1 MRGGGV
7 VDAVTDRD
15 TELELVEKA
24 KRVLPGG
31 SFGNFAHEVVIRE
44 GRGGR
49 VWDEGGKEYVDF
61 LLGSGPMLV
70 GHAHPEVTAAAQA
83 RIAQGTTFFANNRYG
98 IELAEAIVAAVPCA
112 EQVRFVSTGSE
123 ADLYAMR
130 AARAFR
136 RRDKILK
143 FEGGYHGMS
152 DYSLMSLAP
161 KRPGNFPQ
169 PIPDSAGIPRSLR
182 DEVLVAPFNDLE
194 VVASLVREHED
205 ELGGVIVEP
214 FQRIIPPAPG
224 FLEGLRRITAENGI
238 PLIFDEV
245 VTGFRLAY
253 GGAQEYYGVVP
264 DLCTLGKV
272 IGGGFPLAAIAGRA
286 DIMAHFDRD
295 AVGDDGFLMQVGTL
309 SGNPVAAAAG
319 LATLEILRR
328 PGAYERLFAIGREL
342 MGALAELLKRDGLT
356 AQVAGEPPLFDAVFS
371 GEPVRDYRGMLRG
384 DADMQ
389 RRLNALLR
397 ERGVL
402 KGDSKY
408 YVSLAH
414 TPEDIRHTRNAW
426 ASAIE
431 VLVAR

>member
-1 MRGGGV
+1 MSES
-7 VDAVTDRD
+7 
-15 TELELVEKA
+15 ELELALVEKA

-31 SFGNFAHEVVIRE
+31 TFGNFSGDVVIRE

-49 VWDEGGKEYVDF
+49 VWDESGKEYVDF

-70 GHAHPEVTAAAQA
+70 GHAHPEVTAAAQE
-83 RIAQGTTFFANNRYG
+83 RIAQGTTFFANNRWG

-130 AARAFR
+130 AARAFTK
-136 RRDKILK
+136 RDKILK

-161 KRPGNFPQ
+161 ERPGNFPQ
-169 PIPDSAGIPRSLR
+169 PVPDSAGIPRSLR
-182 DEVLVAPFNDLE
+182 DEILVAPFNDLE
-194 VVASLVREHED
+194 VVASLVREHRD
-205 ELGGVIVEP
+205 ELAGIILEP

-224 FLEGLRRITAENGI
+224 FLEGLRKITAQHDI

-245 VTGFRLAY
+245 VTGFRFAY

-286 DIMAHFDRD
+286 DIMAHFDR
-295 AVGDDGFLMQVGTL
+295 AKVGDEGFLKQIGTL

-328 PGAYERLFAIGREL
+328 PGAYERIFATGREL
-342 MGALAELLKRDGLT
+342 MDTLVELLKRNGVT
-356 AQVAGEPPLFDAVFS
+356 AQVVGEPPLFDVVFTA
-371 GEPVRDYRGMLRG
+371 EPVRDYRGTLRG
-384 DADMQ
+384 DGEMM
-389 RRLNALLR
+389 RRFNALLR
-397 ERGVL
+397 ERGIL
-402 KGDSKY
+402 KGESKY

-414 TPEDIRHTRNAW
+414 TSEDIRFTREAW
-426 ASAIE
+426 ASALQE
-431 VLVAR
+431 LVGW

>member
-1 MRGGGV
+1 
-7 VDAVTDRD
+7 VTTAMGPEFD
-15 TELELVEKA
+15 LALQEKA
-24 KRVLPGG
+24 RRVLPGG
-31 SFGNFAHEVVIRE
+31 SFGNFAGDIVIRE

-49 VWDEGGKEYVDF
+49 VWDESGREYVDF

-98 IELAEAIVAAVPCA
+98 IELAEAIVDAVPCA

-130 AARAFR
+130 AARAFK

-161 KRPGNFPQ
+161 KRSGNFPE
-169 PIPDSAGIPRSLR
+169 PVPDSAGIPRSLR
-182 DEVLVAPFNDLE
+182 DEVLVAPFNGLE
-194 VVASLVREHED
+194 VVAGLVREHKHD
-205 ELGGVIVEP
+205 LAGIIVEP
-214 FQRIIPPAPG
+214 LQRIIPPAPG
-224 FLEGLRRITAENGI
+224 FLEGLRRITAENDI
-238 PLIFDEV
+238 LLIFDEV

-253 GGAQEYYGVVP
+253 GGAQEYYGMVP

-286 DIMAHFDRD
+286 DIMAHFDRG

-328 PGAYERLFAIGREL
+328 PGTYDRLFATGREL
-342 MGALAELLKRDGLT
+342 MGTLAELLKRYGIA
-356 AQVAGEPPLFDAVFS
+356 AQVTGEPPLFDAVF
-371 GEPVRDYRGMLRG
+371 GAEPVRDYRSTLRG
-384 DADMQ
+384 DAEML
-389 RRLNALLR
+389 RRFNALLR
-397 ERGVL
+397 ERGIL
-402 KGDSKY
+402 KGESKY

-414 TPEDIRHTRNAW
+414 TSEDIRHTCDAW
-426 ASAIE
+426 TSACEAI
-431 VLVAR
+431 AP

>member
-1 MRGGGV
+1 
-7 VDAVTDRD
+7 
-15 TELELVEKA
+15 
-24 KRVLPGG
+24 
-31 SFGNFAHEVVIRE
+31 
-44 GRGGR
+44 
-49 VWDEGGKEYVDF
+49 VWDESGREYVDF

-98 IELAEAIVAAVPCA
+98 IELAEAIVDAVPCA

-136 RRDKILK
+136 KRDKILK

-169 PIPDSAGIPRSLR
+169 PIPDSAGIPRSVR
-182 DEVLVAPFNDLE
+182 EEILVAPFNDIE
-194 VVASLVREHED
+194 AAAAMVREHRD
-205 ELGGVIVEP
+205 ELAGVILEP
-214 FQRIIPPAPG
+214 FQRIIPPLPG
-224 FLEGLRRITAENGI
+224 FLEGLRKITTEHGVL
-238 PLIFDEV
+238 LIFDEV

-286 DIMAHFDRD
+286 EIMAHFDRD
-295 AVGDDGFLMQVGTL
+295 RVGDEGFLMQIGTL

-319 LATLEILRR
+319 LATLEILKR
-328 PGAYERLFAIGREL
+328 PGAYERIFATGREL
-342 MGALAELLKRDGLT
+342 MGALAELLKRNGLT
-356 AQVAGEPPLFDAVFS
+356 AQVTGEPPLFDVVFA
-371 GEPVRDYRGMLRG
+371 GGLVRDYRGTLRG
-384 DADMQ
+384 DGDML

-402 KGDSKY
+402 KGESKY

-414 TPEDIRHTRNAW
+414 TPDDIQHTRAAW
-426 ASAIE
+426 TSALQ
-431 VLVAR
+431 VLAAG

>member
-1 MRGGGV
+1 V
-7 VDAVTDRD
+7 NPLSESE
-15 TELELVEKA
+15 TERNLIEEA

-31 SFGNFAHEVVIRE
+31 TFGNFPSDVVIRE

-49 VWDEGGKEYVDF
+49 VWDESGREYVDF

-83 RIAQGTTFFANNRYG
+83 RIAQGTTFFANNRWG
-98 IELAEAIVAAVPCA
+98 IELAGAIVAAVPCA

-136 RRDKILK
+136 KRDKILK

-182 DEVLVAPFNDLE
+182 DEILVAPFNDLE
-194 VVASLVREHED
+194 VAAGLVREHRD
-205 ELGGVIVEP
+205 ELAGVILEP

-224 FLEGLRRITAENGI
+224 FLEGLRKITAEHGI

-245 VTGFRLAY
+245 VTGFRFAY

-286 DIMAHFDRD
+286 EIMAHFDRSK
-295 AVGDDGFLMQVGTL
+295 VGDDGFLMQVGTL

-342 MGALAELLKRDGLT
+342 ISTLAELLERAGLT
-356 AQVAGEPPLFDAVFS
+356 AQVTGEPPLFDVVFT
-371 GEPVRDYRGMLRG
+371 GEPVRDYRVTLRG
-384 DADMQ
+384 DGEML
-389 RRLNALLR
+389 RRFNGLMR

-402 KGDSKY
+402 KGESKY

-414 TPEDIRHTRNAW
+414 TLEDIRHTREAW
-426 ASAIE
+426 ASAIQ
-431 VLVAR
+431 VLIAG

>member
-1 MRGGGV
+1 VRA
-7 VDAVTDRD
+7 AVQRD
-15 TELELVEKA
+15 LEPDLIKTA

-31 SFGNFAHEVVIRE
+31 TFGNFSSDIVIRE

-70 GHAHPEVTAAAQA
+70 GHAHPEVTAAAHA
-83 RIAQGTTFFANNRYG
+83 RIALGTTFFANNRYG
-98 IELAEAIVAAVPCA
+98 IELAEAIVEAVPCA

-130 AARAFR
+130 AARAFT

-161 KRPGNFPQ
+161 KRSGNFPQ
-169 PIPDSAGIPRSLR
+169 PVPDSAGIPRSLR
-182 DEVLVAPFNDLE
+182 DEILVAPFNDLD
-194 VVASLVREHED
+194 VVGSLVREHKD
-205 ELGGVIVEP
+205 DLAGIIVEP
-214 FQRIIPPAPG
+214 LQRIIPPAPG

-238 PLIFDEV
+238 LLIFDEV

-272 IGGGFPLAAIAGRA
+272 IGGGFPLAIAGRA
-286 DIMAHFDRD
+286 DVMAHFDRG
-295 AVGDDGFLMQVGTL
+295 AVGDDGFLMQIGTL

-319 LATLEILRR
+319 LATLEILKR
-328 PGAYERLFAIGREL
+328 PGAYEGLFATGREL
-342 MGALAELLKRDGLT
+342 MGTLTDLLKRSGLA
-356 AQVAGEPPLFDAVFS
+356 AQVTGEPPLFDAVFS
-371 GEPVRDYRGMLRG
+371 AEPVIDYRGTLRG
-384 DADMQ
+384 DADIM
-389 RRLNALLR
+389 RRFNALLR
-397 ERGVL
+397 DRGIL
-402 KGDSKY
+402 KGESKY

-414 TPEDIRHTRNAW
+414 TSEDVRHTRDAW
-426 ASAIE
+426 ASA
-431 VLVAR
+431 LDRLSG

>member
-1 MRGGGV
+1 M
-7 VDAVTDRD
+7 TSRD
-15 TELELVEKA
+15 GSIQDGLIDTA

-31 SFGNFAHEVVIRE
+31 TFGNMAGDVVIRE

-49 VWDEGGKEYVDF
+49 VWDENGKEYVDF

-70 GHAHPEVTAAAQA
+70 GHAHPDVTAAAQA
-83 RIAQGTTFFANNRYG
+83 RIAQGTTFFANNRWG
-98 IELAEAIVAAVPCA
+98 IELAQAIVGAVPCA

-130 AARAFR
+130 AARAFT

-161 KRPGNFPQ
+161 KRSANFPAAV
-169 PIPDSAGIPRSLR
+169 PDSAGIPRSLR
-182 DEVLVAPFNDLE
+182 DEMLIAPFNNIE
-194 VVASLVREHED
+194 AVAGIVREHKNEIAA
-205 ELGGVIVEP
+205 VILEP

-224 FLEGLRRITAENGI
+224 FLAALRELTRENDI
-238 PLIFDEV
+238 QLIFDEV

-253 GGAQEYYGVVP
+253 GGAQQYYEVTP

-272 IGGGFPLAAIAGRA
+272 IGGGFPLAAISGRA
-286 DIMAHFDRD
+286 DIMAHFDK
-295 AVGDDGFLMQVGTL
+295 AKVGDDAFLMQIGTL

-328 PGAYERLFAIGREL
+328 PGAYEQIHATGREL
-342 MGALAELLKRDGLT
+342 MSTLGQLLREAGIA
-356 AQVAGEPPLFDAVFS
+356 AQVIGEPPLFEVVFTTD
-371 GEPVRDYRGMLRG
+371 PNPIRDYQGTTRG
-384 DADMQ
+384 DMDMA
-389 RRLNALLR
+389 RRFNALLR
-397 ERGVL
+397 ERGIL
-402 KGDSKY
+402 KGEQKY

-414 TPEDIRHTRNAW
+414 NADDIRHTREAW
-426 ASAIE
+426 ASAIKM
-431 VLVAR
+431 LVQ